1 MNKEVI
7 SEIKEENNIPIN
19 IEPKKDVSQLF
30 SYIDFGIEEKPK
42 DISSENSEDIDK
54 GLLDMINKGLIPK
67 CSDVTPAFNRDGN
80 PFSITSTNFNKFSL
94 LRSTLTNGNLISTTT
109 TLESTPTN
117 SITTINGLAFSYDSS
132 SQFYISLIDKFN

>member
-42 DISSENSEDIDK
+42 DIMEGFGFGLSAMVGGVFSGISDIILK
-54 GLLDMINKGLIPK
+54 PIEETKK
-67 CSDVTPAFNRDGN
+67 
-80 PFSITSTNFNKFSL
+80 KK
-94 LRSTLTNGNLISTTT
+94 
-109 TLESTPTN
+109 E
-117 SITTINGLAFSYDSS
+117 Y
-132 SQFYISLIDKFN
+132 